1 MPTVVVGAEKSR
13 VSPPMPLE
21 LTTSASQDD
30 TVKIIRHM
38 KECAS
43 IIEVITGGN
52 SVDVSTY
59 IHSEALL
66 LSSYH

>member
-1 MPTVVVGAEKSR
+1 MVVVGAEKCR
-13 VSPPMPLE
+13 VSLPTPLE
-21 LTTSASQDD
+21 LMPRASQDD

-43 IIEVITGGN
+43 IIKVITGGN
-52 SVDVSTY
+52 SVNVCTY